1 MTIFEIIILALLYIA
16 MIGFVLQNYRDSTGD
31 ESLRVGVVI
40 GAILLAWL
48 APAAFAMYIHQCITK
63 FLDK

>member
-1 MTIFEIIILALLYIA
+1 MTAFEIIILIILYVA
-16 MIGFVLQNYRDSTGD
+16 MFGFVLQNYRYSTGD
-31 ESLRVGVVI
+31 ESLRIGVVI

-63 FLDK
+63 FLEK

>member
-16 MIGFVLQNYRDSTGD
+16 MVGFVLQNYRDSTGD